1 MKICHLNHTDNYT
14 GGARAAYRIHRSL
27 LEQGI
32 ESRMQVNQ
40 SSTGDWSVHVP
51 GRSAIS
57 KLFNKVRPLIA
68 EVPNRFFSSSFPA
81 PHSASFVISDWP
93 GWINSSGYDVVNLHW
108 VYEMMSI
115 EDIAR
120 IRKPLVWTMH
130 DMWAFCGAEHYT
142 EDFRWQTGYLDSNR
156 PGYESGFDLNRWVW
170 QRKEK
175 AWKCPLHMVT
185 PSRWL
190 KRCVQESRLM
200 EGWPVTVIPNPIDTT
215 FWKPVDQAM
224 ARSLYGIAPNVPL
237 LLFGANGGGRIP
249 NKGYDMLLSALGI
262 LRSEMPELELM
273 VFGQRAP
280 ENPEDLGFPVH
291 YTGHLHDDMSLRL
304 LYGAADAMVV
314 PSRIEAF
321 GQTASEAHACGTPV
335 IAFDT
340 TGLPDIVDHQETG
353 YLARRFETGDLAR
366 GVRWVLEERANRL
379 RLQRNARE
387 KAVRTFDYQVVSRQ
401 YLEVYERVLHEGHN
415 RTSTG
420 HGC

>member
-1 MKICHLNHTDNYT
+1 MKICHINHTDNYT

-27 LEQGI
+27 LKQGV
-32 ESRMQVNQ
+32 ESRMLVNQ
-40 SSTGDWSVHVP
+40 SSTGDWSVQLP
-51 GRSAIS
+51 GRSAVS
-57 KLFNKVRPLIA
+57 KLFNKVRPLVA
-68 EVPNRFFSSSFPA
+68 EVPHRFFTSSFPV
-81 PHSASFVISDWP
+81 PHSASYVKSDWP
-93 GWINSSGYDVVNLHW
+93 SWINSSGYEVVNLHW

-142 EDFRWQTGYLDSNR
+142 EDLRWQTGYLDGNR
-156 PGYESGFDLNRWVW
+156 PDYESGFDLNRWVW
-170 QRKEK
+170 RRKAK
-175 AWKCPLHMVT
+175 AWKCPIHMVT

-190 KRCVQESRLM
+190 KRGVQESRLM

-215 FWKPVDQAM
+215 FWKPVDRAM
-224 ARSLYGIAPNVPL
+224 ARSLFGIAPDIPL

-249 NKGYDMLLSALGI
+249 NKGYDLLLSALGI

-280 ENPEDLGFPVH
+280 EKPEGLGFPVH
-291 YTGHLHDDMSLRL
+291 YIGHLHDDMSLRL
-304 LYGAADAMVV
+304 LYSAADAMVV

-321 GQTASEAHACGTPV
+321 GQTASEAHACGIPV

-366 GVRWVLEERANRL
+366 GVRWVLEDRENRL

-387 KAVRTFDYQVVSRQ
+387 KAVRNFDYTVVSSQ

-415 RTSTG
+415 RTSTVD
-420 HGC
+420 